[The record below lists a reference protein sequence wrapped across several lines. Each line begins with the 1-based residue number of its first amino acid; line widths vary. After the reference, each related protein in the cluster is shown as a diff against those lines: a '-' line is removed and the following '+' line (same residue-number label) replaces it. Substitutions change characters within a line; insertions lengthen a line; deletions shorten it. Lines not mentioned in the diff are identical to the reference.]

1 MIKKFCIT
9 LLLFVSYVVHAQ
21 EVYRTPSGKKYHLST
36 CRMVE
41 NVSKKNTI
49 NNAISKYG
57 LRPCKICKPPVVTT
71 VSKSLYA
78 SNKAVGKA
86 KTIQCIGY
94 TKKGTRCKHKTS
106 LGNGYCFQHT
116 AKKNS
121 KSAASYYKKQTSS
134 SYKCGART
142 KSGKPCKRRVK
153 QRGSCYQH
161 D

>member
-1 MIKKFCIT
+1 MIKKFCIS
-9 LLLFVSYVVHAQ
+9 LLLFACYVAHAQ
-21 EVYRTPSGKKYHLST
+21 DVYRTPSGKKYHLST

-41 NVSKKNTI
+41 NVSKKITI

-57 LRPCKICKPPVVTT
+57 LRPCKICKPPIVAA

-106 LGNGYCFQHT
+106 LGNGYCYQHSV
-116 AKKNS
+116 KKNS
-121 KSAASYYKKQTSS
+121 KNVVSYYKKQASS

-142 KSGKPCKRRVK
+142 KSGKPCKRKVK
-153 QRGSCYQH
+153 QRGYCYQH